1 MDRKQQDRL
10 VNKYCMNCEVG
21 LYNCKIHLLDC
32 TKVQEGEK
40 KKRHRC
46 QWKDVD
52 CPKDGVS
59 LERNCVEC
67 EHFPDNEGKENFNN
81 EPRQVI
87 QVVDFYGSFPACPA
101 CHEPAY
107 EEGRCVFCGQRYTEP
122 EVPPEDMPTVRGAH
136 TDERG
141 EWVCDKCDST
151 EWRFVFH
158 GDGPRHFINT
168 YNCSKCGAVITA
180 KFKRR

>member
-1 MDRKQQDRL
+1 MKGHTM
-10 VNKYCMNCEVG
+10 KG
-21 LYNCKIHLLDC
+21 
-32 TKVQEGEK
+32 
-40 KKRHRC
+40 HRC
-46 QWKDVD
+46 QWHDLVCDKE
-52 CPKDGVS
+52 
-59 LERNCVEC
+59 LESCIEC
-67 EHFPDNEGKENFNN
+67 ERFPDNEGKPNFTA
-81 EPRQVI
+81 EPMQALRECS
-87 QVVDFYGSFPACPA
+87 YGVTITVCPA